1 MSEQQ
6 NSTGPIVGGI
16 VLCCIIGA
24 GAYFAYD
31 VNRTE
36 GPVIGAQQ
44 PVQQTIAPKEE
55 QAGTTGAVAER
66 ASAEAEKF
74 AEPVKPAPSPEVTN
88 SQPTLIEEEVKPATL
103 TPQEETAKEERASNP
118 VVKDAQVEE
127 ITTAQT
133 DDTVPNP
140 DIPDPE
146 PEPEAQE
153 FAPIFDVI
161 RIDRSGQ
168 GLVAGRATPDTDVEI
183 VNQGQVVGRSRSG
196 PDGAF
201 VAYVLVDPSI
211 AAQQL
216 IAQETDGSAIV
227 TATEAPVVVVST
239 PEEDAAPV
247 IFQPSEQGVRL
258 IQPTARPDD
267 ARITLDA
274 ISYDAEGR
282 VTFAGRALRRAGV
295 SLYLDDGLV
304 AQARASDDSSWRVQA
319 DQPIRP
325 GVYTLRVDQV
335 DETGAVTSRLETP
348 FKREDIVEGNLGDN
362 TLTVQAGNNLWKLA
376 EGLYGAGVRYT
387 LIYQA
392 NRETI
397 RDPDL
402 IYPGQVFKLPD
413 EAPSH

>member
-1 MSEQQ
+1 MSKQQ
-6 NSTGPIVGGI
+6 NPTGLIVGGI

-31 VNRTE
+31 ANRTE

-44 PVQQTIAPKEE
+44 PVQQIIAPKEDL
-55 QAGTTGAVAER
+55 AGATGAVAEP
-66 ASAEAEKF
+66 ASVESDKV
-74 AEPVKPAPSPEVTN
+74 AEPAKPAPAPEVTS
-88 SQPTLIEEEVKPATL
+88 SQPTLVEEEVKPETL
-103 TPQEETAKEERASNP
+103 TPQEETAKEEQTSNP
-118 VVKDAQVEE
+118 VVDDAPVEE
-127 ITTAQT
+127 TTTAQT
-133 DDTVPNP
+133 DDTAPNP
-140 DIPDPE
+140 ELSDPE
-146 PEPEAQE
+146 PEPAAQE

-201 VAYVLVDPSI
+201 VAYVSVDPSI

-267 ARITLDA
+267 ASITLDA

-282 VTFAGRALRRAGV
+282 VTFAGRALQRAGV
-295 SLYLDDGLV
+295 SLYLNDGLV

-348 FKREDIVEGNLGDN
+348 FKREDIVEGDLGDN
-362 TLTVQAGNNLWKLA
+362 TLTVQTGNNLWKLA

-392 NRETI
+392 NRDTI

-413 EAPSH
+413 EAPSQ